1 MTSAS
6 AARQGLL
13 TRASNRLS
21 AISDEDAVLFAT
33 QEDSNETKD
42 IKELHRRI
50 RTTKATLIMEVEK
63 VGVALIKYSSA
74 VDELPV
80 GTPSKEE
87 ILKRAKANIDAAQE
101 ALDRAHVA
109 LTKLLQKQLLSK
121 FSTEVQRHILR
132 QKNGKGAEG
141 TWSTKVLLAHAKE
154 YVISE
159 LNINAQVEQ
168 RQQHFAERQ
177 GKLNMR
183 DDRKKRG
190 WLLGATPWRKDA
202 QQLPDN
208 KGLAVRHLQALVKR
222 LVDEPELLQRYQE
235 TLQNQLTEGIIEEV
249 DETRVPDGG
258 IVHCLPHRAVVTP
271 QKSTTKLRIVF
282 DASAHLK
289 DAPSLNDVL
298 HRGPVLLPKLCDI
311 LLRFRIGNV
320 AVASDVEKASL
331 QVRLHTQ
338 DRDATRFLWV
348 KDTSRPLCQDNI
360 ITYRFSR
367 VAFGL
372 ICSPFLL
379 AGTIEYHLQH
389 NTRNKEVAREID
401 SNTYV
406 DNVVI
411 TARSTV
417 EATTFYKES
426 KKVFRDMRM
435 NLRIHLER
443 CKRHATDSSEGFERQ

>member
-109 LTKLLQKQLLSK
+109 LTKLLQQ
-121 FSTEVQRHILR
+121 
-132 QKNGKGAEG
+132 
-141 TWSTKVLLAHAKE
+141 
-154 YVISE
+154 
-159 LNINAQVEQ
+159 
-168 RQQHFAERQ
+168 
-177 GKLNMR
+177 
-183 DDRKKRG
+183 
-190 WLLGATPWRKDA
+190 
-202 QQLPDN
+202 
-208 KGLAVRHLQALVKR
+208 
-222 LVDEPELLQRYQE
+222 
-235 TLQNQLTEGIIEEV
+235 
-249 DETRVPDGG
+249 
-258 IVHCLPHRAVVTP
+258 
-271 QKSTTKLRIVF
+271 
-282 DASAHLK
+282 
-289 DAPSLNDVL
+289 
-298 HRGPVLLPKLCDI
+298 
-311 LLRFRIGNV
+311 
-320 AVASDVEKASL
+320 
-331 QVRLHTQ
+331 
-338 DRDATRFLWV
+338 
-348 KDTSRPLCQDNI
+348 
-360 ITYRFSR
+360 
-367 VAFGL
+367 
-372 ICSPFLL
+372 
-379 AGTIEYHLQH
+379 